1 MSKIVATL
9 VVVAMLF
16 VASPAVAGVGD
27 LVKGVNGV
35 VTSPLDIVHGLVEPV
50 RLVDVG
56 KLHPKLDVVNVVTD
70 RIGGVGVG
78 VVNSVKRVVLGLV
91 DVVTFL
97 ATEKVK
103 GPFSPDLKYSVLD
116 AVAAPVADLVAPDSS
131 E

>member
-9 VVVAMLF
+9 AVVAMTF
-16 VASPAVAGVGD
+16 VMASPAVAGVDD

-35 VTSPLDIVHGLVEPV
+35 VTAPLDIVHGLVEPV
-50 RLVDVG
+50 RVVDVG

-78 VVNSVKRVVLGLV
+78 IVNSVKRVVLGLV
-91 DVVTFL
+91 DVVTFP
-97 ATEKVK
+97 ATEKVS

-116 AVAAPVADLVAPDSS
+116 AVASVVAPSS